1 MGIGWRYCSVMLIP
15 LGILAA
21 SGAGG
26 GGSFESIA
34 TITASGGETS
44 LSFTSIPGTYA
55 SLQIRGIMRR
65 ADASSNLGR
74 VYLQFNSDTGA
85 NYAGHQLRG
94 TDAGTVSAS
103 GSASASNF
111 FAFRGAGA
119 LDASNTFGV
128 GIADIHD
135 YASTTKYKTTRSF
148 TGLDNNGRSSGTSE
162 IYLYSGLWQSTSAI
176 TRIDLVFNGDTAAA
190 GTTFALY
197 GIKGA

>member
-1 MGIGWRYCSVMLIP
+1 MLNTV
-15 LGILAA
+15 LGSLSSGVAA
-21 SGAGG
+21 AT
-26 GGSFESIA
+26 GSYESIA
-34 TITASGGETS
+34 TVTASGGETS

-85 NYAGHQLRG
+85 NYARHQLVG
-94 TDAGTVSAS
+94 NDAGTVSAS
-103 GSASASNF
+103 GSASVNSF

-162 IYLYSGLWQSTSAI
+162 VYLYSGLWQSTSAI